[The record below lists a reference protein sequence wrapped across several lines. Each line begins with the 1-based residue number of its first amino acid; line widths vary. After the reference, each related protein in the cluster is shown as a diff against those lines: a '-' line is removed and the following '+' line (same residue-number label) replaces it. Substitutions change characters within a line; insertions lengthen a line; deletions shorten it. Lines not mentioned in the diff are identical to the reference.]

1 MDDEFIQLKGV
12 TKKFGKNRVLDAI
25 DLSIPEGKI
34 TGIICVDE
42 EAVYFFILS
51 DNFDN
56 LSTENPNYSIDYE
69 NLSKMYELIETTN
82 LTPVSWCQFAFG
94 FPAFQNVPL
103 WYDVKDGSIMEIVK
117 ENYEKYIQG
126 ILATKEREDGLRTKI
141 ESAFPEKNI
150 EE

>member
-1 MDDEFIQLKGV
+1 MRYSK
-12 TKKFGKNRVLDAI
+12 
-25 DLSIPEGKI
+25 GKI

-51 DNFDN
+51 DNFK
-56 LSTENPNYSIDYE
+56 ENSNYSIDYE
-69 NLSKMYELIETTN
+69 NLSKMYELIETTK

-126 ILATKEREDGLRTKI
+126 IIATKEREDKLRKEI
-141 ESAFPEKNI
+141 ESDFPEKNKEI
-150 EE
+150 EINREEEKNKEE